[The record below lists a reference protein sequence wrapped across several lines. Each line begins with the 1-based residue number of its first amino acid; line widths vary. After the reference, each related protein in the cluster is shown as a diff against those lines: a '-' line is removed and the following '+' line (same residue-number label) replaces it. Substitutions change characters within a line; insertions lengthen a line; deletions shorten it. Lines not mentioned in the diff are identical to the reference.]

1 MKAIFL
7 LFPFLFAQ
15 QQPVPKNNPNGIWK
29 QSYTDSQ
36 WEIRQNG
43 SELQVKMVPGSNPK
57 YPQYEVN
64 MKNEQEVNT
73 YSGTGFFVAK
83 MNSGKECRF
92 TTEWR
97 FVVVTVDRIIGAAST
112 VTADQATC
120 EIQERTQIQ
129 LDLKR
134 QK

>member
-1 MKAIFL
+1 MKAILL
-7 LFPFLFAQ
+7 LFPLLFAQ
-15 QQPVPKNNPNGIWK
+15 QQQIPKNNPNGVWK

-36 WEIRQNG
+36 WEIRLNG
-43 SELQVKMVPGSNPK
+43 SELQVKIVPGSNPK
-57 YPQYEVN
+57 YLQYEVS

-83 MNSGKECRF
+83 MNSGKECKF

-97 FVVVTVDRIIGAAST
+97 FIVVSGDRIIGAAST
-112 VTADQATC
+112 VTADQTTC
-120 EIQERTQIQ
+120 EIQERNQIQ
-129 LDLKR
+129 LDLMK

>member
-1 MKAIFL
+1 MNAILL
-7 LFPFLFAQ
+7 LFPLLFAQ
-15 QQPVPKNNPNGIWK
+15 QQQIPKNNPNGVWK

-36 WEIRQNG
+36 WEIRLNG
-43 SELQVKMVPGSNPK
+43 SELQVKIVPGSNPK
-57 YPQYEVN
+57 YLQYEVS

-83 MNSGKECRF
+83 MNSGKECKF

-97 FVVVTVDRIIGAAST
+97 FIVVSGDRIIGAAST
-112 VTADQATC
+112 VTADQTTC
-120 EIQERTQIQ
+120 EIQERNQIQ
-129 LDLKR
+129 LDLMK